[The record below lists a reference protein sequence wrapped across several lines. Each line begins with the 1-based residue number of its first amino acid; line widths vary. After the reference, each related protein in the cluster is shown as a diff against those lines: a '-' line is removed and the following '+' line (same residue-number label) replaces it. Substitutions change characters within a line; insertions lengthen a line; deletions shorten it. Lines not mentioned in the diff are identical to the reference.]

1 MLNERKTEAYCAIL
15 AEELRLATGCT
26 EPIAVAYCAA
36 KLREVLGG
44 KPEKVLAE
52 ISGNILKNVKS
63 VVVPN
68 TGGRRG
74 ASAVTAFAETVGN
87 TSALAVLAQNAA
99 TSGPCGAED
108 QTESVSW
115 EVEQNNTA
123 AENPTYTLSIEG
135 SGAMADYNAITD
147 DGTVEDDGT
156 AKNYT
161 IITPRKNAGL

>member
-1 MLNERKTEAYCAIL
+1 MKPKRVVSLLVA
-15 AEELRLATGCT
+15 GCM
-26 EPIAVAYCAA
+26 AV
-36 KLREVLGG
+36 
-44 KPEKVLAE
+44 
-52 ISGNILKNVKS
+52 SM
-63 VVVPN
+63 VP
-68 TGGRRG
+68 
-74 ASAVTAFAETVGN
+74 ASAVTAFAETVRN

-161 IITPRKNAGL
+161 IKMIPVRGLSTEKKKITKVVVEEGFTLIGDSAFPQMVLIL

>member
-1 MLNERKTEAYCAIL
+1 MKPKRVVSLLVA
-15 AEELRLATGCT
+15 GCM
-26 EPIAVAYCAA
+26 AV
-36 KLREVLGG
+36 
-44 KPEKVLAE
+44 
-52 ISGNILKNVKS
+52 SM
-63 VVVPN
+63 VP
-68 TGGRRG
+68 

-99 TSGPCGAED
+99 TSGPCVAED

-161 IITPRKNAGL
+161 IKMIPVRGLSTEKKLQRL

>member
-1 MLNERKTEAYCAIL
+1 MKPKRVVSLLVA
-15 AEELRLATGCT
+15 GCM
-26 EPIAVAYCAA
+26 AV
-36 KLREVLGG
+36 
-44 KPEKVLAE
+44 
-52 ISGNILKNVKS
+52 SM
-63 VVVPN
+63 VP
-68 TGGRRG
+68 

-115 EVEQNNTA
+115 KVEQNNTA

-161 IITPRKNAGL
+161 IKMIPVRGLSTEKKLQRL

>member
-1 MLNERKTEAYCAIL
+1 MKPKRVVSLLVA
-15 AEELRLATGCT
+15 GCM
-26 EPIAVAYCAA
+26 AV
-36 KLREVLGG
+36 
-44 KPEKVLAE
+44 
-52 ISGNILKNVKS
+52 SM
-63 VVVPN
+63 VP
-68 TGGRRG
+68 

-108 QTESVSW
+108 QTESIAR

-161 IITPRKNAGL
+161 IKMIPVRGLSTEKKLQRL

>member
-1 MLNERKTEAYCAIL
+1 MKPKRVVSLLVA
-15 AEELRLATGCT
+15 GCM
-26 EPIAVAYCAA
+26 AV
-36 KLREVLGG
+36 
-44 KPEKVLAE
+44 
-52 ISGNILKNVKS
+52 SM
-63 VVVPN
+63 VP
-68 TGGRRG
+68 

-123 AENPTYTLSIEG
+123 AENPTYALSIEG

-161 IITPRKNAGL
+161 IKMIPVRGLSTEKKLQRL

>member
-1 MLNERKTEAYCAIL
+1 MKPKRVVSLLVA
-15 AEELRLATGCT
+15 GCM
-26 EPIAVAYCAA
+26 AV
-36 KLREVLGG
+36 
-44 KPEKVLAE
+44 
-52 ISGNILKNVKS
+52 SM
-63 VVVPN
+63 VP
-68 TGGRRG
+68 

-161 IITPRKNAGL
+161 IKMIPRPRAEYREKITKVVVEEGFTLIGDSAFPQMVLIL

>member
-1 MLNERKTEAYCAIL
+1 MKPKRVVSLLVA
-15 AEELRLATGCT
+15 GCM
-26 EPIAVAYCAA
+26 AV
-36 KLREVLGG
+36 
-44 KPEKVLAE
+44 
-52 ISGNILKNVKS
+52 SM
-63 VVVPN
+63 VP
-68 TGGRRG
+68 

-161 IITPRKNAGL
+161 IKMIPVRGLSTERKITKVVVEEGFTLIGDSAFPQMVLIL

>member
-1 MLNERKTEAYCAIL
+1 MKPKRVVSLLVA
-15 AEELRLATGCT
+15 GCM
-26 EPIAVAYCAA
+26 AV
-36 KLREVLGG
+36 
-44 KPEKVLAE
+44 
-52 ISGNILKNVKS
+52 SM
-63 VVVPN
+63 VP
-68 TGGRRG
+68 

-161 IITPRKNAGL
+161 IKMIPVRGLSTEKKLQKMCIRDSNGRADRRSS

>member
-1 MLNERKTEAYCAIL
+1 MKPKRVVSLLVA
-15 AEELRLATGCT
+15 GCM
-26 EPIAVAYCAA
+26 AV
-36 KLREVLGG
+36 
-44 KPEKVLAE
+44 
-52 ISGNILKNVKS
+52 SM
-63 VVVPN
+63 VP
-68 TGGRRG
+68 

-99 TSGPCGAED
+99 TSGPCCAED

-161 IITPRKNAGL
+161 IKMIPVRGLSTEKKSQRL

>member
-1 MLNERKTEAYCAIL
+1 MKPKRVVSLLVA
-15 AEELRLATGCT
+15 GCM
-26 EPIAVAYCAA
+26 AV
-36 KLREVLGG
+36 
-44 KPEKVLAE
+44 
-52 ISGNILKNVKS
+52 SM
-63 VVVPN
+63 VP
-68 TGGRRG
+68 

-135 SGAMADYNAITD
+135 SGAMRITMQSQMMEQLKM
-147 DGTVEDDGT
+147 TERLR
-156 AKNYT
+156 
-161 IITPRKNAGL
+161 IIQS

>member
-1 MLNERKTEAYCAIL
+1 MKPKRVVSLLVA
-15 AEELRLATGCT
+15 GCM
-26 EPIAVAYCAA
+26 AV
-36 KLREVLGG
+36 
-44 KPEKVLAE
+44 
-52 ISGNILKNVKS
+52 SM
-63 VVVPN
+63 VP
-68 TGGRRG
+68 

-161 IITPRKNAGL
+161 IKMIPVRGLSTEKKITKVVVEEGFTSIGDSAFPQMVLIL

>member
-1 MLNERKTEAYCAIL
+1 MKPKRVVSLLVA
-15 AEELRLATGCT
+15 GCM
-26 EPIAVAYCAA
+26 AV
-36 KLREVLGG
+36 
-44 KPEKVLAE
+44 
-52 ISGNILKNVKS
+52 SM
-63 VVVPN
+63 VP
-68 TGGRRG
+68 

-115 EVEQNNTA
+115 VVEQNNTA

-161 IITPRKNAGL
+161 IKMIPVRGLSTEKKLQRL

>member
-1 MLNERKTEAYCAIL
+1 MKPKRVVSLLVA
-15 AEELRLATGCT
+15 GCM
-26 EPIAVAYCAA
+26 AV
-36 KLREVLGG
+36 
-44 KPEKVLAE
+44 
-52 ISGNILKNVKS
+52 SM
-63 VVVPN
+63 VP
-68 TGGRRG
+68 

-99 TSGPCGAED
+99 TSGPCGTED

-161 IITPRKNAGL
+161 IITPRENAGL

>member
-1 MLNERKTEAYCAIL
+1 MKPKRVVSLLVA
-15 AEELRLATGCT
+15 GCM
-26 EPIAVAYCAA
+26 AV
-36 KLREVLGG
+36 
-44 KPEKVLAE
+44 
-52 ISGNILKNVKS
+52 SM
-63 VVVPN
+63 VP
-68 TGGRRG
+68 

-108 QTESVSW
+108 QTESVSGD
-115 EVEQNNTA
+115 VEQNNTA

-161 IITPRKNAGL
+161 IITPRENAGL

>member
-1 MLNERKTEAYCAIL
+1 MKPKRVVSLLVA
-15 AEELRLATGCT
+15 GCM
-26 EPIAVAYCAA
+26 AV
-36 KLREVLGG
+36 
-44 KPEKVLAE
+44 
-52 ISGNILKNVKS
+52 SM
-63 VVVPN
+63 VP
-68 TGGRRG
+68 

-99 TSGPCGAED
+99 TSGPCSAED

-161 IITPRKNAGL
+161 IKMIPVRGLSTEKKLQRL